1 MIERRKTER
10 VRIAF
15 DAAAVSSGAGRAVE
29 CSIRNISGGG
39 ACLVFVQRQTALPR
53 EFSLEI
59 EPGSARRV
67 CRLVWQSAYRVG
79 VQFVTGC

>member
-15 DAAAVSSGAGRAVE
+15 DAAAVSSGTGRAVE

-53 EFSLEI
+53 EFSLAI
-59 EPGSARRV
+59 EPGSSRRA
-67 CRLVWQSAYRVG
+67 CRLVWQSAYRAG

>member
-1 MIERRKTER
+1 MIERRKYDR

-15 DAAAVSSGAGRAVE
+15 DAAAVSARTGRAVE
-29 CSIRNISGGG
+29 CSVRNISGGG
-39 ACLVFVQRQTALPR
+39 ACLVFVQRRTALPR
-53 EFSLEI
+53 EFLLDI
-59 EPGSARRV
+59 EPGSTRRV